1 MTRVAVVDD
10 DPDWALVM
18 MRLLKGSGHDTVHYA
33 TPGRL
38 FDALL
43 KSVPDVVLLDMQ
55 LPGMHGRE
63 VLRVLRANEATRRLL
78 VVAVSAH
85 ERGSAEAIKAF
96 ESGAD
101 EYLAKPVDRDLL
113 LARLSALLRR
123 GDGPQTLPAAQPS
136 LRAGSLVVRPDQ
148 RTAQLN
154 ERPLE
159 LTHLEFDLLVYF
171 LKQPN
176 RVLTRGLILEA
187 VWGSSADLN
196 TRTVDKHVETLRRKL
211 GPLGSQLETVVRVGY
226 LLRL

>member
-18 MRLLKGSGHDTVHYA
+18 MRLLKGSGHDIVHYA

-78 VVAVSAH
+78 VVAVSGY
-85 ERGSAEAIKAF
+85 ERGSAEAVKAF

-101 EYLAKPVDRDLL
+101 EYMAKPLDQDLL
-113 LARLSALLRR
+113 LARISALLRR
-123 GDGPQTLPAAQPS
+123 GAGPQTLPAAQPS

-176 RVLTRGLILEA
+176 RVLTRGLILET

-211 GPLGSQLETVVRVGY
+211 GPLGAHLETVVRVGY
-226 LLRL
+226 LLRV